1 VSRQIA
7 ELLLRFYDVFDM
19 RDAIKKSDSQI
30 IE

>member
-7 ELLLRFYDVFDM
+7 EVLLRFCDVFDALG
-19 RDAIKKSDSQI
+19 AIKKSDSQI